1 MYCKHCG
8 KQIDDDSSFCRY
20 CGRLQ
25 SEEKACDMR
34 PSQSQEVKNEKQVET
49 PSKVKSSHNTT
60 NSQKNLLW
68 VAIGIILIAII
79 IWPAMSFFGGSKIAD
94 ITIDK
99 VSLELTNAVKK
110 YDEVYKFHEGLACVK
125 KGDKFGFIDKLGHE
139 IIPCEYDAE
148 SRCSNNRIIVKRGDR
163 KGVIDT
169 DNNLTVPCIYDG
181 ISTFDDSVSVVYL
194 DGKQGLIDL
203 DGNVIL
209 PIEYKEINEYKEGL
223 ISVVDQDDKV
233 GFVDKKGNVIIDFI
247 YEIRNKNDHPF
258 FSDGWALVNHNGED
272 VFIDKLGKV
281 VLKPNYDVSSSDSW
295 SEGVIP
301 VCKSEGSLLDDT
313 WRFYMAYMDRKGN
326 LTCEF
331 IEAELS
337 DFLNGYARIWKHGI
351 GQGLIDIYGNVIL
364 PCKYQTV
371 FRNWDNND
379 GLIGVENYD
388 GKWGF
393 FNTKT
398 NSFTIPLEYDNML
411 SEFFEGLVCVERNDK
426 YGFLNK
432 EGNVV
437 IPFIYDKASDFSEGF
452 AVVKRYGKYGYVDR
466 YGHDTFD

>member
-1 MYCKHCG
+1 M
-8 KQIDDDSSFCRY
+8 
-20 CGRLQ
+20 
-25 SEEKACDMR
+25 
-34 PSQSQEVKNEKQVET
+34 
-49 PSKVKSSHNTT
+49 
-60 NSQKNLLW
+60 
-68 VAIGIILIAII
+68 
-79 IWPAMSFFGGSKIAD
+79 
-94 ITIDK
+94 
-99 VSLELTNAVKK
+99 
-110 YDEVYKFHEGLACVK
+110 
-125 KGDKFGFIDKLGHE
+125 
-139 IIPCEYDAE
+139 
-148 SRCSNNRIIVKRGDR
+148 
-163 KGVIDT
+163 
-169 DNNLTVPCIYDG
+169 
-181 ISTFDDSVSVVYL
+181 
-194 DGKQGLIDL
+194 
-203 DGNVIL
+203 
-209 PIEYKEINEYKEGL
+209 
-223 ISVVDQDDKV
+223 
-233 GFVDKKGNVIIDFI
+233 
-247 YEIRNKNDHPF
+247 
-258 FSDGWALVNHNGED
+258 
-272 VFIDKLGKV
+272 

>member
-20 CGRLQ
+20 CGKLQ
-25 SEEKACDMR
+25 SEEKKSNMVF
-34 PSQSQEVKNEKQVET
+34 SQSREEKSEKQVEASMK
-49 PSKVKSSHNTT
+49 PKSSHNMGY
-60 NSQKNLLW
+60 SQKKLLW
-68 VAIGIILIAII
+68 IAIGII
-79 IWPAMSFFGGSKIAD
+79 SFFIVVWAALSLFGSSKVAD

-99 VSLELTNAVKK
+99 VTPELTNAVKK

-125 KGDKFGFIDKLGHE
+125 KGDKFGFIDKLGLE

-148 SRCSNNRIIVKRGDR
+148 SRCSNNRIVVKRGDR

-169 DNNLTVPCIYDG
+169 NNNLIIPCIYDG
-181 ISTFDDSVSVVYL
+181 INTFHDSVSVVYL
-194 DGKQGLIDL
+194 DGKQGLIDSN
-203 DGNVIL
+203 GNVIL

-223 ISVVDQDDKV
+223 VSVVDQDDKV
-233 GFVDKKGNVIIDFI
+233 GFVDKKGKIIIDFV
-247 YEIRNKNDHPF
+247 YGLCNKNHPF
-258 FSDGWALVNHNGED
+258 FSDGWALVNHNGEA

-281 VLKPNYDVSSSDSW
+281 VLKPNYDVPSINSW

-301 VCKSEGSLLDDT
+301 VCKSEGSLFDDT
-313 WRFYMAYMDRKGN
+313 WKYYMAYMDRKGN

-331 IEAELS
+331 IEAELT
-337 DFLNGYARIWKHGI
+337 DFLNGYATIWKHGI
-351 GQGLIDIYGNVIL
+351 GQGLIDTYGNVIL

-379 GLIGVENYD
+379 GLIGVENYEN
-388 GKWGF
+388 KWGF
-393 FNTKT
+393 YNTKT
-398 NSFTIPLEYDNML
+398 HTFTIPLEYDNML
-411 SEFFEGLVCVERNDK
+411 TEFYEGLVCAKRNDK

-432 EGNVV
+432 EGNVI

-466 YGHDTFD
+466 YGNDTFE

>member
-20 CGRLQ
+20 CGKLQ
-25 SEEKACDMR
+25 SEEKACNMQS
-34 PSQSQEVKNEKQVET
+34 SQSQEVNNEKQVET
-49 PSKVKSSHNTT
+49 PTKAKSSHNMT

-68 VAIGIILIAII
+68 IATSIMFI
-79 IWPAMSFFGGSKIAD
+79 TIVVWTVLSLFGKSKVAD

-99 VSLELTNAVKK
+99 VSPELSNAVKK
-110 YDEVYKFHEGLACVK
+110 YDEVYEFHEGLACVK

-148 SRCSNNRIIVKRGDR
+148 SECSNNRIVVKRGDR

-169 DNNLTVPCIYDG
+169 DNNLIIPCIYNG
-181 ISTFDDSVSVVYL
+181 IGTFHDSVSVVYL
-194 DGKQGLIDL
+194 DGKQGLIDSN
-203 DGNVIL
+203 GNVIL
-209 PIEYKEINEYKEGL
+209 PIEYQEINEFKEGL
-223 ISVVDQDDKV
+223 VSVVDQDGKV
-233 GFVDKKGNVIIDFI
+233 GFVDKKGKIVIDFV
-247 YEIRNKNDHPF
+247 YKLPSKNHHPF
-258 FSDGWALVNHNGED
+258 FSDGWALVNYDGED
-272 VFIDKLGKV
+272 VFINKLGKV
-281 VLKPNYDVSSSDSW
+281 VLKPNYYISSIDSW

-301 VCKSEGSLLDDT
+301 VSKSEGSLFDDT
-313 WRFYMAYMDRKGN
+313 HKFYMAYMDRKGN

-331 IEAELS
+331 IEAELT
-337 DFLNGYARIWKHGI
+337 DFLNGYAIIWKYGI
-351 GQGLIDIYGNVIL
+351 GKGLIDTYGNVIL
-364 PCKYQTV
+364 PCKYRSV
-371 FRNWDNND
+371 MRNWDNND
-379 GLIGVENYD
+379 GLIGVGTFE

-411 SEFFEGLVCVERNDK
+411 IEFHEGFVCAERNDK

-432 EGNVV
+432 DGIVV

-466 YGHDTFD
+466 YGHDTFE